1 MTDITNDDSESMEG
15 YDQSPF
21 ESNGSDIPCMLL
33 PLVGGYLLVPTVTVA
48 EMAPIQPFDIKP
60 NTPDWFLG
68 FFPWRNTRVPVISY
82 ETINQTSSPKLSAR
96 GRVAVLNNTGV
107 SDEIPFIGL
116 LTQDIPRMTRVEEA
130 DISENTD
137 ITKSDYDLMAVKV
150 GVEEFSIPNI
160 EALEI
165 ALNELNLSRF

>member
-1 MTDITNDDSESMEG
+1 MSDFTENDSMQTPDE
-15 YDQSPF
+15 QALST

-33 PLVGGYLLVPTVTVA
+33 PLVGGHLLVPTVTVA

-82 ETINQTSSPKLSAR
+82 ETINQDSSPKLSAR
-96 GRVAVLNNTGV
+96 GRVAILNNTGV
-107 SDEIPFIGL
+107 SDEVPFVGL

-130 DISENTD
+130 DIVENTD
-137 ITKSDYDLMAVKV
+137 VKKKDYDLMAVKV
-150 GVEEFSIPNI
+150 GMEELAIPNI

-165 ALNELNLSRF
+165 ALGELNLSRF